1 MMAGFNHP
9 DIDDEDA
16 GEENRSGVGLNTALP
31 PDAQRASGAFA
42 AGPELGD
49 ANGGE
54 ERHPEKGKKEK
65 TYADRQAQTDVH
77 TDPHRH
83 PPILPKSGK
92 EQP

>member
-1 MMAGFNHP
+1 MAGFNP
-9 DIDDEDA
+9 DEVDDEDA
-16 GEENRSGVGLNTALP
+16 GEENQSGVGLNTALP
-31 PDAQRASGAFA
+31 PDPQRASGAFA

-49 ANGGE
+49 ANAGRAE
-54 ERHPEKGKKEK
+54 PPEKNKEGEA
-65 TYADRQAQTDVH
+65 YIDPEGQTDVN